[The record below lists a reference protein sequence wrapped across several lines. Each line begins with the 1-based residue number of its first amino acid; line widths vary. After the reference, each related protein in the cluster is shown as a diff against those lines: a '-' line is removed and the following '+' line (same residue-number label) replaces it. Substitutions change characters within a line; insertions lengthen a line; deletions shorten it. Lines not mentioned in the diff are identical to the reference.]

1 VPRVFEAWNKF
12 HLSNVYRC
20 EHFVVQDVRERLK
33 GQLRGLFGFAMAL
46 VRDEDRAR
54 DLVQDTAVKAIA
66 ARDVPTDGTA
76 FRVWLFR
83 ILRNTFVD
91 QTRRDRMTYVDP
103 VDLETDA
110 GDDGWKEERQITV
123 IAVRSAFAEL
133 SEPHRNVLALV
144 DVAGMSYAEAA
155 DILDVPTGTIM
166 SRVARARTSLL
177 GEIEKGNVT
186 PFSMRKKRA
195 RK

>member
-1 VPRVFEAWNKF
+1 MNSQFTPPKTRDQIVEFLPEMRAFAIS
-12 HLSNVYRC
+12 LTR
-20 EHFVVQDVRERLK
+20 DVTS
-33 GQLRGLFGFAMAL
+33 A
-46 VRDEDRAR
+46 D
-54 DLVQDTAVKAIA
+54 DLVQDAVVKAIA
-66 ARDVPTDGTA
+66 ARDVPTDGVA

-91 QTRRDRMTYVDP
+91 QIRRNRLMYVDP
-103 VDLETDA
+103 IDLETDL

-123 IAVRSAFAEL
+123 IAVRNAYAEL

-166 SRVARARTSLL
+166 SRVARARADLMSK
-177 GEIEKGNVT
+177 IEEDNVM
-186 PFSMRKKRA
+186 PLAIRNRRAKK
-195 RK
+195 

>member
-1 VPRVFEAWNKF
+1 
-12 HLSNVYRC
+12 
-20 EHFVVQDVRERLK
+20 VVQDVRERLK
-33 GQLRGLFGFAMAL
+33 GQLKGLFGFAMAL

-54 DLVQDTAVKAIA
+54 DLVQDAVVKAIA
-66 ARDVPTDGTA
+66 ARDVPTDGVA

-91 QTRRDRMTYVDP
+91 QIRRNRLMYVDP
-103 VDLETDA
+103 IDLETDL

-123 IAVRSAFAEL
+123 IAVRNAYAEL

-166 SRVARARTSLL
+166 SRVARARADLMSK
-177 GEIEKGNVT
+177 IEEDNVM
-186 PFSMRKKRA
+186 PLAIRNRRAKK
-195 RK
+195 